1 VGRNGWI
8 YRSAASAATIDAA
21 TGARITYG
29 TRSRDPPYELP
40 RHQSLDR
47 PNPDHVWGATLMA
60 IIEHI
65 SDTARWVAM
74 YRAMETDRP
83 DALFRDPYAR
93 RLAGDR
99 GAQIVDTMPGG
110 RATAWAMIVRTA
122 VLDETILETIARQ
135 NVDLVVNLAAGLDAR
150 AWRLP
155 LPPTLRWVDVDLPA
169 ILNYKTEMLQGEH
182 PVCRYEAITTDLTDS
197 TARMALLTRLGA
209 ESQRALVVTEGLLIY
224 LTPEQV
230 SELARDLYSVGS
242 FRWWTSDLASPRL
255 LKMLQRRW
263 GPALHAG
270 NAPFRFGPA
279 DGTQFFVPFG
289 WREVTFRSSLEE
301 AHRLHREMRIAWV
314 WRLMA
319 RLSPKKQRE
328 QYRRMAGYI
337 LLERAAIGS
346 G

>member
-1 VGRNGWI
+1 
-8 YRSAASAATIDAA
+8 
-21 TGARITYG
+21 
-29 TRSRDPPYELP
+29 
-40 RHQSLDR
+40 
-47 PNPDHVWGATLMA
+47 MA

-99 GAQIVDTMPGG
+99 GEQIVDALPGG

-122 VLDETILETIARQ
+122 VLDEIILETIARQ

-150 AWRLP
+150 PWRLP

-169 ILNYKTEMLQGEH
+169 ILNYKTQMQQSER
-182 PVCRYEAITTDLTDS
+182 PVCQYETITTDLTDA
-197 TARMALLTRLGA
+197 TARKTVLIRLGGEA
-209 ESQRALVVTEGLLIY
+209 QRAMVVTEGLLIY

-230 SELARDLYSVGS
+230 GELARDLYRAGS
-242 FRWWTSDLASPRL
+242 IRWWTSDLASPRL
-255 LKMLQRRW
+255 LKMLERRW

-279 DGTQFFVPFG
+279 EGTNFFVPFG
-289 WREVTFRSSLEE
+289 WREVSFRSSLEE
-301 AHRLHREMRIAWV
+301 AHRLHREMRLAWV
-314 WRLMA
+314 WRLLA
-319 RLSPKKQRE
+319 QLSPKKQRE

-337 LLERAAIGS
+337 LLERGAAGR